1 MKFGNWYVGAVYQAT
16 VSSVF
21 IFFKQFPFP
30 GSSSSNYFSLN
41 QLQIMLYL
49 QINLP
54 KVKKTISSSP
64 IKRIK
69 ERIAFIK
76 LLFIVHVSLVSL
88 QFHSVN
94 LMLL

>member
-21 IFFKQFPFP
+21 IFFQQLVFL

-49 QINLP
+49 WIITS
-54 KVKKTISSSP
+54 KVKKKI
-64 IKRIK
+64 
-69 ERIAFIK
+69 
-76 LLFIVHVSLVSL
+76 
-88 QFHSVN
+88 QFFN
-94 LMLL
+94 N